1 MSEEEQLKRMRLE
14 ILKDSNNISLDDT
27 FKIKLDDAEVIALNT
42 LYPYDK
48 TKTSID
54 ENDKRLKNWQTRCA
68 IILYNK
74 ADSTNVQ
81 SYSENGLTVS
91 FMKGLLPDE
100 LINELISK
108 AGAIK

>member
-48 TKTSID
+48 TKISID

-74 ADSTNVQ
+74 TDSTNVQ

-100 LINELISK
+100 LINELVSK